1 MNNRAKKGWAI
12 VLLAVALALVA
23 ATAAAAQ
30 SVAKGRAIVER
41 NCGMC
46 HAVGTTGDSPRP
58 PAPRFRELHLR
69 YPIDDLAEGLA
80 EGLRSG
86 HPMMPEFRFSPSEVS
101 EIIAYLKSI
110 QTQQKAHL
118 DSRGHTP
125 RRPA

>member
-1 MNNRAKKGWAI
+1 MNNRAKNGGTI
-12 VLLAVALALVA
+12 MLLATALSMVA

-30 SVAKGRAIVER
+30 SIANGRAIVQR
-41 NCGMC
+41 NCAMC
-46 HAVGTTGDSPRP
+46 HAVGPTGDSPRP
-58 PAPRFRELHLR
+58 PAPRFRELHWR

-101 EIIAYLKSI
+101 DIIAYLKSI

-118 DSRGHTP
+118 EERGRVQ